1 VTPASGRAEVV
12 EVPDDCDEFNEFAM
26 LARWGDGLPLVPPT
40 PERVERMVAVDG
52 RAPDTS
58 IARIPP
64 LWGDAAVETIA
75 VNAVMAG
82 CKPEYFPFVVT
93 AIAAAAKPEVNLLAA
108 QATTHPCTI
117 MVMLNGPLAQQVG
130 ANCGAGAFGS
140 GNRPNATI
148 GRAVRL
154 ALQNIGAAYAG
165 DADRS
170 TLGSPAKYSFC
181 FAENEVESPWP
192 PFHVDRGFA
201 PEDSTVTVCAAEP
214 PHNIEDHISIEPE
227 ALVGTLAYS
236 IANIGS
242 NNAYFA
248 NADLF
253 VGVCPEHARV
263 LDRSGWSKQ
272 DLQRQLFA
280 TARIPYSRLRDR
292 GSFGIAPSARFA
304 EASNDELDVPMTD
317 TPEDFNIFCIGGP
330 GLHSCWIPTLAAGNS
345 RSATVLV
352 TTANGEPARDLRD
365 FAP

>member
-1 VTPASGRAEVV
+1 MTPALGRADVV
-12 EVPDDCDEFNEFAM
+12 DVPDDLDEFNEFAM
-26 LARWGDGLPLVPPT
+26 QARWGDGLPLVPPT
-40 PERVERMVAVDG
+40 PERVERMAAVDG
-52 RAPDTS
+52 RAPDIT

-64 LWGDAAVETIA
+64 LWGDATVETVA

-82 CKPEYFPFVVT
+82 CRPEYFPFVV
-93 AIAAAAKPEVNLLAA
+93 AAVAAAAKTEVNLLAA
-108 QATTHPCTI
+108 QATTHPCTL
-117 MVMLNGPLAQQVG
+117 MVMLNGPLVRQID

-181 FAENEVESPWP
+181 FAENEAESPWS

-201 PEDSTVTVCAAEP
+201 LEDSTVTVCATEP
-214 PHNIEDHISIEPE
+214 PHNIEDHISTEPE

-236 IANIGS
+236 IADIGS
-242 NNAYFA
+242 NNAYFG

-263 LDRSGWSKQ
+263 LDRHGWTKQ
-272 DLQRQLFA
+272 DLQQALFEQ
-280 TARIPYSRLRDR
+280 ARIPYRHLLDR
-292 GSFGIAPSARFA
+292 GSYGIAPSAKFA
-304 EASNDELDVPMTD
+304 EASDGELDVPMAD
-317 TPEDFNIFCIGGP
+317 APDDFNIFCIGGA
-330 GLHSCWIPTLAAGNS
+330 GLHSCWIPTLAAGNA

-365 FAP
+365 FAR